1 MSWSDLGDLDAWVA
15 DADVGLGDARVWRVD
30 GLRVVRDLL
39 QVAVRSQH
47 VLVLTGDGWS
57 NDGGSIVV
65 GNAGISDGDG
75 GEKAHKLQ
83 KGSTKRECGG
93 GLGRVWLDEYEIRFT
108 VPSPKKKAFTSTHSE
123 HFCCW
128 RFYCMNNH

>member
-1 MSWSDLGDLDAWVA
+1 MLA
-15 DADVGLGDARVWRVD
+15 
-30 GLRVVRDLL
+30 
-39 QVAVRSQH
+39 
-47 VLVLTGDGWS
+47 GDGWS
-57 NDGGSIVV
+57 DDGGSIVV

-108 VPSPKKKAFTSTHSE
+108 VPSPKKKLSRQLTRNISAVGGFIV
-123 HFCCW
+123 
-128 RFYCMNNH
+128 